1 MEMFAHRPRC
11 LSARASAFAAVLC
24 LEFLSR
30 HAESLSGASW
40 RDPFAPIDPQVWV
53 NPDDMTWDDFKAP
66 PGTQWNDVTKRG
78 SSRNFNIALIAVD
91 YSDETFVVTR
101 EPNSTVF
108 GNPLPTVS
116 GLGRGDVPAYY
127 RDLLNKPTDLNRGH
141 TMHEYW
147 MEDSHGRYGVDLT
160 SFGPY
165 RMPALSYQYGVDD
178 GFNPGACP
186 TNSTCNR
193 DIRTDAY
200 AAWRAEV
207 GNSTSNSF
215 ELVFI
220 LSAGQDESSTWQEFG
235 EMRFSSPE
243 DVPDAFGPPKNTN
256 GSSSLPNYASTRY
269 VPWTSWASASTIW
282 PNAGGGSST
291 QCESSGMGTYAHELS
306 HLLNIGDN
314 YNNPYGIPL
323 RRDYTGPYS
332 MMSRGSFN
340 GPGGPH
346 TRYQIPALQG
356 GSMGSLHTVRDKLV
370 LGLISNDTIVRI
382 SRDAL
387 AESGPVVTQITARSV
402 VSELI
407 GLRVDMNRDL
417 SPACNVSTD
426 VLCDGGGYN
435 TYDVEVIDR
444 MGADSFQPD
453 SGVMISKTRNSNTQP
468 FQWTID
474 ANPQDIKLV
483 DFIRPNGTAAMITMG
498 DYRQLA
504 DALFHAGT
512 GSGSKYEFVDEA
524 NGLHFYILDV
534 HRDEAGVLSYTV
546 GARSLADASSSE
558 YGIRMTSGAPLAHD
572 KMKSSSITGGIFCEF
587 ELTNNSTY
595 SGSSKGHAQLLS
607 EHLEWDIFRLEAD
620 IKGAGWKAALP
631 NAVIAL
637 RHGQAA
643 KAYVAVRADTHAKDA
658 VGMVKL
664 TATSESDP
672 TVMATSF
679 CKVDRH
685 RVDER
690 LVLN

>member
-1 MEMFAHRPRC
+1 MG
-11 LSARASAFAAVLC
+11 ASAFVTMLFIGLLGLPVAA
-24 LEFLSR
+24 
-30 HAESLSGASW
+30 ASKLPW
-40 RDPFAPIDPQVWV
+40 GDPFKPIDPQNWV
-53 NPDDMTWDDFKAP
+53 NPDDMTWNDFKAP
-66 PGTQWNDVTKRG
+66 PGTQWNDATKRG

-91 YSDETFVVTR
+91 YSDKAFVVTQ

-108 GNPLPTVS
+108 GNPLPIVS
-116 GLGRGDVPAYY
+116 GIQRDDVPAYY
-127 RDLLNKPTDLNRGH
+127 RDLLNKPAELNRGH
-141 TMHEYW
+141 TLHEYW

-160 SFGPY
+160 AFGPY
-165 RMPALSYQYGVDD
+165 RMPALSYQYGIDSD
-178 GFNPGACP
+178 FNPEACP
-186 TNSTCNR
+186 INGTCDR

-207 GNSTSNSF
+207 GNATSNSF

-243 DVPDAFGPPKNTN
+243 DIPDEFGPPKNEL
-256 GSSSLPNYASTRY
+256 GLPPNYAATRY

-323 RRDYTGPYS
+323 RRAYTGPWS

-370 LGLISNDTIVRI
+370 LGLISNDRIVRI

-387 AESGPVVTQITARSV
+387 AESGPVVAQITARSV
-402 VSELI
+402 VSDLI
-407 GLRVDMNRDL
+407 GLRVEMNQDL
-417 SPACNVSTD
+417 SPACNISTD
-426 VLCDGGGYN
+426 VFCDGGRYN

-453 SGVMISKTRNSNTQP
+453 SGVMISKTKNSNSQP

-474 ANPQDIKLV
+474 ANPQDIKLI
-483 DFIRPNGTAAMITMG
+483 DFYRPNGTAAMITLG

-512 GSGSKYEFVDEA
+512 GSGSEYEYVDEA

-534 HRDEAGVLSYTV
+534 HRDEIGVLSYSV
-546 GARSLADASSSE
+546 GVRSLVDNSSSE
-558 YGIRMTSGAPLAHD
+558 YGVHLGSGVPFTFG
-572 KMKSSSITGGIFCEF
+572 KSTPVTGGIFCEF
-587 ELTNNSTY
+587 ELTNNGTY
-595 SGSSKGHAQLLS
+595 VGSSDGHPQVS
-607 EHLEWDIFRLEAD
+607 SDHLAWDTFRLEAAV
-620 IKGAGWKAALP
+620 KGSGWKVSLP
-631 NAVIAL
+631 KAVVAVKY
-637 RHGQAA
+637 GQTA
-643 KAYVAVRADTHAKDA
+643 KAYVAVGAEVHARD
-658 VGMVKL
+658 VTGVVKL

-672 TVMATSF
+672 GVVATSV
-679 CKVDRH
+679 CKVKKRTCS
-685 RVDER
+685 
-690 LVLN
+690 

>member
-1 MEMFAHRPRC
+1 MAILIYTPRRFAI
-11 LSARASAFAAVLC
+11 
-24 LEFLSR
+24 
-30 HAESLSGASW
+30 GASTFAVAALIIGLLGLPVEASSKTPW
-40 RDPFAPIDPQVWV
+40 GDPFKPIDPQIWV

-66 PGTQWNDVTKRG
+66 PGTQWNDATKRG

-91 YSDETFVVTR
+91 YSDKTFVVTL

-108 GNPLPTVS
+108 GNPLPIVS
-116 GLGRGDVPAYY
+116 GIAREDVPAYY
-127 RDLLNKPTDLNRGH
+127 RDLLNKPAELNRGH
-141 TMHEYW
+141 TLHEYW

-160 SFGPY
+160 AFGPY
-165 RMPALSYQYGVDD
+165 RMPGLSYQYGIDS

-200 AAWRAEV
+200 AAWQAEV

-235 EMRFSSPE
+235 EMKFSSPE
-243 DVPDAFGPPKNTN
+243 DVPEAFGPPQNAD
-256 GSSSLPNYASTRY
+256 GSTLPNYASTRY

-370 LGLISNDTIVRI
+370 LGLVSNDTIVSI

-387 AESGPVVTQITARSV
+387 AESGPVIARITARSV
-402 VSELI
+402 VSNLI
-407 GLRVDMNRDL
+407 GLRVEIGQDL
-417 SPACNVSTD
+417 SPACNISTD
-426 VLCDGGGYN
+426 VLCDGGRYN

-453 SGVMISKTRNSNTQP
+453 SGVMISKTKNSNSQP

-474 ANPQDIKLV
+474 ANPEDIELV
-483 DFIRPNGTAAMITMG
+483 DFIRPNGTAAMITLG

-512 GSGSKYEFVDEA
+512 GSGSEYEFVDEE
-524 NGLHFYILDV
+524 NRLHFYILDV
-534 HRDEAGVLSYTV
+534 HRDETGVLSYTV
-546 GARSLADASSSE
+546 GARSLVDTSSSE
-558 YGIRMTSGAPLAHD
+558 YGIQMTSGVPFTYGR
-572 KMKSSSITGGIFCEF
+572 SSPITGGIFCEF
-587 ELTNNSTY
+587 ELTNNGTY
-595 SGSSKGHAQLLS
+595 VGSGKDHPQVLS
-607 EHLEWDIFRLEAD
+607 EHLEWEIFRLEAD
-620 IKGAGWKAALP
+620 VKGSGWKVALP
-631 NAVIAL
+631 NAVISVKY
-637 RHGQAA
+637 GQTV
-643 KAYVAVRADTHAKDA
+643 KAYVAVSADMHAKDA
-658 VGMVKL
+658 VGVVEL

-672 TVMATSF
+672 SVVATSI
-679 CKVDRH
+679 CKVKKH
-685 RVDER
+685 TCS
-690 LVLN
+690 

>member
-1 MEMFAHRPRC
+1 MSVYR
-11 LSARASAFAAVLC
+11 ARRLTVGASAFVAVLC
-24 LEFLSR
+24 LELLSLPVD
-30 HAESLSGASW
+30 ALSKTSW
-40 RDPFAPIDPQVWV
+40 KAPFVPIDPQAWV

-108 GNPLPTVS
+108 GNPLPIVS
-116 GLGRGDVPAYY
+116 GIAREDVPAYY
-127 RDLLNKPTDLNRGH
+127 RDLLNKPIDLNRGH

-178 GFNPGACP
+178 GFNHGACP
-186 TNSTCNR
+186 TNNCNR

-235 EMRFSSPE
+235 EMKFSSPE
-243 DVPDAFGPPKNTN
+243 DVPDEFGPPKSVN

-387 AESGPVVTQITARSV
+387 AESGPVVAQITARSV

-407 GLRVDMNRDL
+407 GLRVDISRDL
-417 SPACNVSTD
+417 SPACNVSSD

-435 TYDVEVIDR
+435 TYDIEVIDR

-474 ANPQDIKLV
+474 ANPEDIKLV
-483 DFIRPNGTAAMITMG
+483 DFTRPNGTAAMITMG

-524 NGLHFYILDV
+524 NSLHFYILNV
-534 HRDEAGVLSYTV
+534 HRDETGVLSYTV

-558 YGIRMTSGAPLAHD
+558 YGIRMTSGVPLAHD
-572 KMKSSSITGGIFCEF
+572 KSSSTTGGIFCEF
-587 ELTNNSTY
+587 KLTNNGTY
-595 SGSSKGHAQLLS
+595 SGSRKGHAQVLS
-607 EHLEWDIFRLEAD
+607 DHLEWEIFRLKAD
-620 IKGAGWKAALP
+620 IKGVGWKVALP
-631 NAVIAL
+631 NAVIPL
-637 RHGQAA
+637 KYGKAA
-643 KAYVAVRADTHAKDA
+643 KAYVAVGADMHAKDA
-658 VGMVKL
+658 VGIVKL

-672 TVMATSF
+672 TVVATSF
-679 CKVDRH
+679 CKVNKH
-685 RVDER
+685 RVAER

>member
-1 MEMFAHRPRC
+1 MAVSFYNPNRLAMG
-11 LSARASAFAAVLC
+11 ASAFASVL
-24 LEFLSR
+24 LIGLLSLP
-30 HAESLSGASW
+30 AEAASEISW
-40 RDPFAPIDPQVWV
+40 GDPFKPIDPQAWV

-66 PGTQWNDVTKRG
+66 PGTQWNDATKKG
-78 SSRNFNIALIAVD
+78 SSRNFNISLIAVD

-108 GNPLPTVS
+108 GNPLPIVS
-116 GLGRGDVPAYY
+116 GIDREDVPAYY
-127 RDLLNKPTDLNRGH
+127 RDLLNKPTELNRGH
-141 TMHEYW
+141 TLHEYW

-160 SFGPY
+160 AFGPY
-165 RMPALSYQYGVDD
+165 RMPALSYQYGVDS

-186 TNSTCNR
+186 TKDACDL

-207 GNSTSNSF
+207 GNNTSSSF

-243 DVPDAFGPPKNTN
+243 DVPDAFGPPKNAD
-256 GSSSLPNYASTRY
+256 GSSLIPNYASTRY

-314 YNNPYGIPL
+314 YNNPFGIPL
-323 RRDYTGPYS
+323 RRDYTGPFS

-370 LGLISNDTIVRI
+370 LGLISNDTVVSI

-387 AESGPVVTQITARSV
+387 AESGPVVAQITARSV
-402 VSELI
+402 VSDLI
-407 GLRVDMNRDL
+407 GVRVVMDQDR
-417 SPACNVSTD
+417 SPACNISTD
-426 VLCDGGGYN
+426 VLCDGGRYN
-435 TYDVEVIDR
+435 SYDIEVIDR

-453 SGVMISKTRNSNTQP
+453 SGVMISKSKTSNSQP

-474 ANPQDIKLV
+474 ANPEDIKLI
-483 DFIRPNGTAAMITMG
+483 DFYRPNGTAAMITMG

-512 GSGSKYEFVDEA
+512 GSGSKYEYVDEP
-524 NGLHFYILDV
+524 NGLHIYILNI
-534 HRDEAGVLSYTV
+534 HRDETGVLSYTV
-546 GARSLADASSSE
+546 GVRSLVNNSSSE
-558 YGIRMTSGAPLAHD
+558 YGVQLSSGVPFTYG
-572 KMKSSSITGGIFCEF
+572 KNSPVKGGIFCEF
-587 ELTNNSTY
+587 ELTNNGTY
-595 SGSSKGHAQLLS
+595 VGSSDGHVQVQAD
-607 EHLEWDIFRLEAD
+607 HLEWDIFRLKAD
-620 IKGAGWKAALP
+620 IKGSGWKANLP
-631 NAVIAL
+631 NAVIPVKYG
-637 RHGQAA
+637 RTA
-643 KAYVAVRADTHAKDA
+643 KAYVAVGAEVHAKDA
-658 VGMVKL
+658 TGVVKL

-672 TVMATSF
+672 NVVAIAT
-679 CKVDRH
+679 CKVKK
-685 RVDER
+685 
-690 LVLN
+690 NTCQ

>member
-1 MEMFAHRPRC
+1 MSIYGPRS
-11 LSARASAFAAVLC
+11 LTAVASAFAAVLC
-24 LEFLSR
+24 LELLSLPVE
-30 HAESLSGASW
+30 ALSKPSW

-66 PGTQWNDVTKRG
+66 PGTQWNDATKKG

-91 YSDETFVVTR
+91 YGDETFVVTR

-108 GNPLPTVS
+108 GNPLPAVS
-116 GLGRGDVPAYY
+116 GIARKDVPAYY

-160 SFGPY
+160 AFGPY

-186 TNSTCNR
+186 GNSSTCNR

-235 EMRFSSPE
+235 EMKFSSPE
-243 DVPDAFGPPKNTN
+243 DVPDEFGPPKNAN

-314 YNNPYGIPL
+314 YNNPYGIPP
-323 RRDYTGPYS
+323 RRSYTGPYS

-387 AESGPVVTQITARSV
+387 AQSGPVVAQITARSV

-407 GLRVDMNRDL
+407 GLRVDISRDL
-417 SPACNVSTD
+417 SPACNISTD

-435 TYDVEVIDR
+435 TYDIEVIDR

-453 SGVMISKTRNSNTQP
+453 SGVMISKTRNSNSQP

-524 NGLHFYILDV
+524 NSLHFYILDV
-534 HRDEAGVLSYTV
+534 HRDESGVLSYTV

-558 YGIRMTSGAPLAHD
+558 YGVRMTSGVPLVRG
-572 KMKSSSITGGIFCEF
+572 KGSSVTRGIFCEF
-587 ELTNNSTY
+587 ELTNNGTY
-595 SGSSKGHAQLLS
+595 HGSHKGHAQVLS
-607 EHLEWDIFRLEAD
+607 DHVEWDIFRLEAD
-620 IKGAGWKAALP
+620 IKGAGWKAVLP
-631 NAVIAL
+631 KAVIPL
-637 RHGQAA
+637 KYGQRA
-643 KAYVAVRADTHAKDA
+643 KAYVAVGADVHAKDA
-658 VGMVKL
+658 VGVVKL

-672 TVMATSF
+672 DVVATSF
-679 CKVDRH
+679 CKVDKH
-685 RVDER
+685 RVGER